1 MSLIVLIAHKI
12 VYSKDVFLHVVS
24 YTQIEESQFFTL
36 AKDVKTMVIAILL
49 SSGASTSSLV
59 GQVEFLILLLIV
71 TLIVALLSRRLRV
84 PYTLLLVI
92 VGFVV
97 GFVPFLPNE
106 HIDPNLILYVFI
118 PALLFE
124 GAWNAEIDRLEADW
138 LPIVLLAIPG
148 MVLSLLVVAVVL
160 YFGIGLSW
168 LLALLVGAIIAP
180 TDPVAVIALF
190 QQLGVP
196 DRLRTLV
203 EGESI
208 FNDGTG
214 GAAYELILA
223 VLLPTLGLAEAS
235 GNPSFLNTPLLGIAG
250 EVLWLI
256 FGGLL
261 LGIGVGWLV
270 SHLLRRIDDRLIVIT
285 VTVAVAYGM
294 YLLGTT
300 LHTSGLLAVVGAG
313 LVMGSYGRKNAMSPR
328 TIEAADDVWEFINY
342 LANSLLFL
350 LMGFELALTNIVQS
364 FPGIFFG
371 LLGAV
376 IGRVLMIYVFMP
388 LHDVLARWWT
398 QRTPEWH
405 SRLPRPRPVP
415 SAWRPVMVLSGLRGA
430 LSLALVLSLPTALEQ
445 RNLLTDIVYGVIL
458 VTLLG
463 QGLTLRV
470 LLPRW
475 KEKLV
480 RAEVEEPLPT
490 GA

>member
-1 MSLIVLIAHKI
+1 MILS
-12 VYSKDVFLHVVS
+12 S
-24 YTQIEESQFFTL
+24 
-36 AKDVKTMVIAILL
+36 LL
-49 SSGASTSSLV
+49 SGGASPSNLV

-97 GFVPFLPNE
+97 GVLPFIQYE
-106 HIDPNLILYVFI
+106 HIDPNLILYIFI

-124 GAWNAEIDRLEADW
+124 GAWNAEIDKLVADW

-160 YFGIGLSW
+160 HFGIGLAW

-208 FNDGTG
+208 FNDGTA

-223 VLLPTLGLAEAS
+223 VLLPTLGLAETS
-235 GNPSFLNTPLLGIAG
+235 GNPSFLNTPVLGIAG

-270 SHLLRRIDDRLIVIT
+270 SHLLRRIDDRLVVIT

-294 YLLGTT
+294 YVVATA

-328 TIEAADDVWEFINY
+328 TIEAADDVWDFINY

-350 LMGFELALTNIVQS
+350 LLGFELALTHIVQS
-364 FPGIFFG
+364 FQGIFLG

-376 IGRVLMIYVFMP
+376 IGRVLMIYVFIP
-388 LHDVLARWWT
+388 FQDLVAHWWARLA
-398 QRTPEWH
+398 PEWH
-405 SRLPRPRPVP
+405 SRFPHPRPVP

-430 LSLALVLSLPTALEQ
+430 LSLALVLSLPTELEQ
-445 RNLLTDIVYGVIL
+445 RDLLLDIVYGVIL

-475 KEKLV
+475 KAKLV
-480 RAEVEEPLPT
+480 RAEAEEPMPSK
-490 GA
+490 A

>member
-1 MSLIVLIAHKI
+1 MVLVSL
-12 VYSKDVFLHVVS
+12 F
-24 YTQIEESQFFTL
+24 
-36 AKDVKTMVIAILL
+36 
-49 SSGASTSSLV
+49 SSRTSPSSLV
-59 GQVEFLILLLIV
+59 GQIQILILLLIV

-92 VGFVV
+92 VGLVV
-97 GFVPFLPNE
+97 GLLPFLPHE
-106 HIDPNLILYVFI
+106 HLDPNLILYVFI

-124 GAWNAEIDRLEADW
+124 GAWNAELDRLEADW
-138 LPIVLLAIPG
+138 LPIALLAIPG
-148 MVLSLLVVAVVL
+148 MVLSLLVVAVFL
-160 YFGIGLSW
+160 HFGIGLEW
-168 LLALLVGAIIAP
+168 LLALLVGAIVAP

-196 DRLRTLV
+196 DRLKNLV

-214 GAAYELILA
+214 GAAYELVLA
-223 VLLPTLGLAEAS
+223 VLLPTLGLAEVS
-235 GNPSFLNTPLLGIAG
+235 GTTSFLNTPAFGIAG

-261 LGIGVGWLV
+261 LGFAVGWV
-270 SHLLRRIDDRLIVIT
+270 ASHLVRRVDDRLIVIT
-285 VTVAVAYGM
+285 ITVAVAYGM
-294 YLLGTT
+294 YLLGTA

-350 LMGFELALTNIVQS
+350 LIGFELALTNLAQS

-376 IGRVLMIYVFMP
+376 IGRVLMIYVFIP
-388 LHDVLARWWT
+388 LQDVLARWWAH
-398 QRTPEWH
+398 RISARKP
-405 SRLPRPRPVP
+405 RLPRPRPVP

-430 LSLALVLSLPTALEQ
+430 LSLALVLGLPTELEQ
-445 RNLLTDIVYGVIL
+445 RNLLADIVYGIIL

-463 QGLTLRV
+463 QGLALRV

-480 RAEVEEPLPT
+480 RAETEEPLPT
-490 GA
+490 QA

>member
-24 YTQIEESQFFTL
+24 YTQIEESRFFTL

-71 TLIVALLSRRLRV
+71 TLIVALLARRLRV

-97 GFVPFLPNE
+97 GFIPFLPNE

-256 FGGLL
+256 FGGFL

-294 YLLGTT
+294 YVLGTT

-342 LANSLLFL
+342 LANSFLFL

-376 IGRVLMIYVFMP
+376 IGRVLMIYLFMP

-405 SRLPRPRPVP
+405 SRLPRPRPIP

>member
-1 MSLIVLIAHKI
+1 M
-12 VYSKDVFLHVVS
+12 VS
-24 YTQIEESQFFTL
+24 ASF
-36 AKDVKTMVIAILL
+36 L
-49 SSGASTSSLV
+49 SSGTSPSSIV

-92 VGFVV
+92 VGLVV
-97 GFVPFLPNE
+97 GLLPFLPNV

-124 GAWNAEIDRLEADW
+124 GAWNAEIDRLKADW

-148 MVLSLLVVAVVL
+148 LVLSLLVVAVAL
-160 YFGIGLSW
+160 HWGIGLSW
-168 LLALLVGAIIAP
+168 LLALLVAAIVSP

-214 GAAYELILA
+214 SAAYELVLA

-235 GNPSFLNTPLLGIAG
+235 GTTSFLNTPVLGIVG
-250 EVLWLI
+250 EVIWLI

-261 LGIGVGWLV
+261 LGFGVGWV
-270 SHLLRRIDDRLIVIT
+270 ASRFLRRVDDRLIVIT
-285 VTVAVAYGM
+285 FTVAVAYGM
-294 YLLGTT
+294 YLLGTA

-313 LVMGSYGRKNAMSPR
+313 LVMGSYGRKNAMSPH

-350 LMGFELALTNIVQS
+350 LLGFELASTNLAQS

-376 IGRVLMIYVFMP
+376 IGRVLMIYVFIP
-388 LHDVLARWWT
+388 LQDVLARWWSH
-398 QRTPEWH
+398 RTTVRKP
-405 SRLPRPRPVP
+405 RMPRPRPIP

-430 LSLALVLSLPTALEQ
+430 LSLALVLSLPIELEQ
-445 RNLLTDIVYGVIL
+445 RDLLTDIVYGIIL

-480 RAEVEEPLPT
+480 RAEVEESMPT
-490 GA
+490 QV

>member
-1 MSLIVLIAHKI
+1 MIIS
-12 VYSKDVFLHVVS
+12 S
-24 YTQIEESQFFTL
+24 
-36 AKDVKTMVIAILL
+36 LL
-49 SSGASTSSLV
+49 SSGASPSNLV

-71 TLIVALLSRRLRV
+71 TLLVALLSRRLRV

-97 GFVPFLPNE
+97 GILPFIQYE
-106 HIDPNLILYVFI
+106 HIDSNLILYVFI

-124 GAWNAEIDRLEADW
+124 GAWNAEIDKLEADW

-148 MVLSLLVVAVVL
+148 MVFSLLVVAVVL
-160 YFGIGLSW
+160 HFGIGLEW

-208 FNDGTG
+208 FNDGTA
-214 GAAYELILA
+214 GAAYELVLA

-235 GNPSFLNTPLLGIAG
+235 GNPSFLNTPTFGIVG

-270 SHLLRRIDDRLIVIT
+270 SHLLRRVDDRLVVIT
-285 VTVAVAYGM
+285 ITVAVAYGM
-294 YLLGTT
+294 YLGATF

-350 LMGFELALTNIVQS
+350 LLGFELALTHIVQS
-364 FPGIFFG
+364 FQGIFFG
-371 LLGAV
+371 LIGAV
-376 IGRVLMIYVFMP
+376 IGRLLMIYLFIP
-388 LHDVLARWWT
+388 LQDVVARLW
-398 QRTPEWH
+398 RHFTPEWH
-405 SRLPRPRPVP
+405 SRFPRPRPVP

-430 LSLALVLSLPTALEQ
+430 LSLALVLSLPIELEQ
-445 RNLLTDIVYGVIL
+445 RDLLTDIVYGVIL

-475 KEKLV
+475 KDKLV
-480 RAEVEEPLPT
+480 RAEADEAFPT
-490 GA
+490 QA

>member
-1 MSLIVLIAHKI
+1 MVVASLLN
-12 VYSKDVFLHVVS
+12 
-24 YTQIEESQFFTL
+24 
-36 AKDVKTMVIAILL
+36 
-49 SSGASTSSLV
+49 SGTSTSSLV
-59 GQVEFLILLLIV
+59 DQVRLLILLLIV

-92 VGFVV
+92 IGFIVGLL
-97 GFVPFLPNE
+97 PFLPQE
-106 HIDPNLILYVFI
+106 HIDPNLVLYVFI

-124 GAWNAEIDRLEADW
+124 GAWNAELDRLEADW
-138 LPIVLLAIPG
+138 LPIILLIFPG
-148 MVLSLLVVAVVL
+148 MVLSLLVVAIAL
-160 YFGIGLSW
+160 HFGIGLTW
-168 LLALLVGAIIAP
+168 LLALLVGTIVAP

-214 GAAYELILA
+214 GAAYELVLA

-235 GNPSFLNTPLLGIAG
+235 GNPSFLNTPVLGIVG

-261 LGIGVGWLV
+261 LGFAVGRLV
-270 SHLLRRIDDRLIVIT
+270 SHLLRRIDDRLVVIT
-285 VTVAVAYGM
+285 ITIAVAYGM
-294 YLLGTT
+294 YLLGTA
-300 LHTSGLLAVVGAG
+300 LHTSGLLSVVGAG

-328 TIEAADDVWEFINY
+328 TIESADDVWEFIDY

-350 LMGFELALTNIVQS
+350 LLGFELALTNLVQS

-371 LLGAV
+371 VLGAV
-376 IGRVLMIYVFMP
+376 IGRVLMIYAFIS
-388 LHDVLARWWT
+388 LQDFLARWWAH
-398 QRTPEWH
+398 RT
-405 SRLPRPRPVP
+405 SGRRTRLPRPRPVP
-415 SAWRPVMVLSGLRGA
+415 PAWRPVMALSGLRGA
-430 LSLALVLSLPTALEQ
+430 LSLALVLGLPEALAQ
-445 RNLLTDIVYGVIL
+445 RNLLTDIVYGIIL

-475 KEKLV
+475 KDKLV
-480 RAEVEEPLPT
+480 RAEVVKSLPT
-490 GA
+490 QV

>member
-1 MSLIVLIAHKI
+1 
-12 VYSKDVFLHVVS
+12 
-24 YTQIEESQFFTL
+24 
-36 AKDVKTMVIAILL
+36 MVISSLL
-49 SSGASTSSLV
+49 SSATGATSMAD
-59 GQVEFLILLLIV
+59 QVQTLIFLLIV
-71 TLIVALLSRRLRV
+71 TLVVALFSRLLRV

-97 GFVPFLPNE
+97 GLLPFLPHE
-106 HIDPNLILYVFI
+106 HIDPNLVLYVFI
-118 PALLFE
+118 PSLLFE
-124 GAWNAEIDRLEADW
+124 GAWNAELGRLEADW

-148 MVLSLLVVAVVL
+148 MVLSLLAVAVIL
-160 YFGIGLSW
+160 HLGIGIAW
-168 LLALLVGAIIAP
+168 LLALLVGAIVAP

-223 VLLPTLGLAEAS
+223 VLLPTLGLAEVS
-235 GNPSFLNTPLLGIAG
+235 GNPTFLNTPAVGIAG

-261 LGIGVGWLV
+261 LGFAVGWIA
-270 SHLLRRIDDRLIVIT
+270 SHLVRRVDDRLIVIT
-285 VTVAVAYGM
+285 ITVAVAYGM
-294 YLLGTT
+294 YLLGTA

-350 LMGFELALTNIVQS
+350 LLGFELALSNLVQS

-376 IGRVLMIYVFMP
+376 IGRVLMIYLFIP
-388 LHDVLARWWT
+388 LQDVLARWWAH
-398 QRTPEWH
+398 RTSERPT
-405 SRLPRPRPVP
+405 RLPRPRPVP

-430 LSLALVLSLPTALEQ
+430 LSLALVLSLPEEIAQ
-445 RNLLTDIVYGVIL
+445 RNLLTDIVYGIIL

-475 KEKLV
+475 KDKLV
-480 RAEVEEPLPT
+480 RAEVEQSLPT
-490 GA
+490 QT

>member
-1 MSLIVLIAHKI
+1 MKI
-12 VYSKDVFLHVVS
+12 MIISN
-24 YTQIEESQFFTL
+24 
-36 AKDVKTMVIAILL
+36 LL
-49 SSGASTSSLV
+49 SNLSSTTSLAD
-59 GQVEFLILLLIV
+59 QVETLILLLIV
-71 TLIVALLSRRLRV
+71 TLIVALFSRLWRV

-97 GFVPFLPNE
+97 GLLPFIPHE
-106 HIDPNLILYVFI
+106 HIDPNVVLYVFI

-124 GAWNAEIDRLEADW
+124 GAWNAELDRLEADW

-148 MVLSLLVVAVVL
+148 MVLSLLVVAIVL
-160 YFGIGLSW
+160 HFGTGMEW
-168 LLALLVGAIIAP
+168 LLALLVGAIVSP

-196 DRLRTLV
+196 DRLRILV

-223 VLLPTLGLAEAS
+223 ILLPALGLAEEP
-235 GNPSFLNTPLLGIAG
+235 GNPTLVGISAIGIAG
-250 EVLWLI
+250 EVIWLI

-261 LGIGVGWLV
+261 LGFAIGWVA
-270 SHLLRRIDDRLIVIT
+270 SHLVRRIDDRLVVIT
-285 VTVAVAYGM
+285 ITIAVAYGM
-294 YLLGTT
+294 YLLGTA

-328 TIEAADDVWEFINY
+328 TIEAADDVWEFIDY

-350 LMGFELALTNIVQS
+350 LLGFELALSNLVQS

-371 LLGAV
+371 LLGAL
-376 IGRVLMIYVFMP
+376 IGRVLMIYVFIP
-388 LHDVLARWWT
+388 LQDVVARWWAH
-398 QRTPEWH
+398 RTSKRPT
-405 SRLPRPRPVP
+405 RLPRPRPVP

-430 LSLALVLSLPTALEQ
+430 LSLALVLSLPEALAQ
-445 RNLLTDIVYGVIL
+445 RNLLTDIVYGIIL

-463 QGLTLRV
+463 QGLTLRA

-475 KEKLV
+475 KDRLV
-480 RAEVEEPLPT
+480 RAEVEESLPT
-490 GA
+490 QA

>member
-1 MSLIVLIAHKI
+1 
-12 VYSKDVFLHVVS
+12 
-24 YTQIEESQFFTL
+24 
-36 AKDVKTMVIAILL
+36 VKTVVIASLL

-59 GQVEFLILLLIV
+59 VQVEFLILLLIV
-71 TLIVALLSRRLRV
+71 TLIVALLARRLRV

-97 GFVPFLPNE
+97 GFIPFLPNE

-256 FGGLL
+256 FGGFL

-376 IGRVLMIYVFMP
+376 IGRVLMIYIFMP

-398 QRTPEWH
+398 LRTPEWH

-490 GA
+490 QA

>member
-1 MSLIVLIAHKI
+1 
-12 VYSKDVFLHVVS
+12 
-24 YTQIEESQFFTL
+24 
-36 AKDVKTMVIAILL
+36 
-49 SSGASTSSLV
+49 
-59 GQVEFLILLLIV
+59 
-71 TLIVALLSRRLRV
+71 
-84 PYTLLLVI
+84 LVI

-97 GFVPFLPNE
+97 GLLPFLPHE
-106 HIDPNLILYVFI
+106 HIDPNLVLYVFI

-124 GAWNAEIDRLEADW
+124 GAWNAEIDRLESDW
-138 LPIVLLAIPG
+138 LPIILLAIPG
-148 MVLSLLVVAVVL
+148 MVLSLLVVAVALHV
-160 YFGIGLSW
+160 GIGLTW
-168 LLALLVGAIIAP
+168 LLALLVGAIVAP

-223 VLLPTLGLAEAS
+223 VLLPTLGLAEVS
-235 GNPSFLNTPLLGIAG
+235 GNPSFLNTPAVGIVG
-250 EVLWLI
+250 EVIWLI

-261 LGIGVGWLV
+261 IGFGVGWLA
-270 SHLLRRIDDRLIVIT
+270 SHIVRRVDDRLVVIT
-285 VTVAVAYGM
+285 ITVAVAYGM
-294 YLLGTT
+294 YLLGTA

-313 LVMGSYGRKNAMSPR
+313 LVMGSYGRKYAMSPR

-350 LMGFELALTNIVQS
+350 LLGFELALAQIAQS

-376 IGRVLMIYVFMP
+376 IGRVLMIYAFIPLQDVF
-388 LHDVLARWWT
+388 ARWWARRT
-398 QRTPEWH
+398 QRAQRTPGLP
-405 SRLPRPRPVP
+405 SRFPRPRPVP
-415 SAWRPVMVLSGLRGA
+415 PAWRPVMVLSGLRGA
-430 LSLALVLSLPTALEQ
+430 LSLALVLSLPTELEQ

-475 KEKLV
+475 KEKLIQ
-480 RAEVEEPLPT
+480 AEEPPT
-490 GA
+490 QPQTIGHEG

>member
-1 MSLIVLIAHKI
+1 M
-12 VYSKDVFLHVVS
+12 VS
-24 YTQIEESQFFTL
+24 ASF
-36 AKDVKTMVIAILL
+36 L
-49 SSGASTSSLV
+49 SSGTSPSSIV

-92 VGFVV
+92 VGLVV
-97 GFVPFLPNE
+97 GLLPFLPNV

-124 GAWNAEIDRLEADW
+124 GAWNAEIDRLKADW

-148 MVLSLLVVAVVL
+148 LVLSLLVVAVAL
-160 YFGIGLSW
+160 HWGIGLSW
-168 LLALLVGAIIAP
+168 LLALLVAAIVSP

-196 DRLRTLV
+196 DRLRSLV

-214 GAAYELILA
+214 SAAYELVLA

-235 GNPSFLNTPLLGIAG
+235 GTTSFLNTPVLGIVG

-261 LGIGVGWLV
+261 LGFGVGWV
-270 SHLLRRIDDRLIVIT
+270 ASRFLRRVDDRLIVIT
-285 VTVAVAYGM
+285 FTVAVAYGM
-294 YLLGTT
+294 YLLGTA

-313 LVMGSYGRKNAMSPR
+313 LVMGSYGRKNAMSPH

-350 LMGFELALTNIVQS
+350 LLGFELASTNLAQS

-371 LLGAV
+371 LLGAI
-376 IGRVLMIYVFMP
+376 IGRVLMIYVFIP
-388 LHDVLARWWT
+388 LQDVVAHWWAR
-398 QRTPEWH
+398 RTTGRNP
-405 SRLPRPRPVP
+405 RLPRPRPVP

-430 LSLALVLSLPTALEQ
+430 LSLALVLGLPTELEQ
-445 RNLLTDIVYGVIL
+445 RDLLTDIVYGIIL

-480 RAEVEEPLPT
+480 RAEVEESMPT
-490 GA
+490 QV

>member
-1 MSLIVLIAHKI
+1 MIIS
-12 VYSKDVFLHVVS
+12 S
-24 YTQIEESQFFTL
+24 
-36 AKDVKTMVIAILL
+36 LL
-49 SSGASTSSLV
+49 SNLSGTTSLV
-59 GQVEFLILLLIV
+59 EQVQVLILLLIV
-71 TLIVALLSRRLRV
+71 TLVVALFSRLLRV

-97 GFVPFLPNE
+97 GLMPFLPHE
-106 HIDPNLILYVFI
+106 HIDPNLVLYVFI

-124 GAWNAEIDRLEADW
+124 GAWNAELSRLEADW

-160 YFGIGLSW
+160 HFGIGMEW
-168 LLALLVGAIIAP
+168 LLALLVGAIVAP

-223 VLLPTLGLAEAS
+223 ILLPTLGLAEVS
-235 GNPSFLNTPLLGIAG
+235 GNPTFVNAPALGIAG

-261 LGIGVGWLV
+261 LGFAVGWV
-270 SHLLRRIDDRLIVIT
+270 ASHLVRRVDDRLVVIT
-285 VTVAVAYGM
+285 ITIAVAYGM
-294 YLLGTT
+294 YLLGAA

-313 LVMGSYGRKNAMSPR
+313 IVMGSYGRKHAMSPR
-328 TIEAADDVWEFINY
+328 TIEAADDVWEFIDY

-350 LMGFELALTNIVQS
+350 LLGFELALTNLVQS

-371 LLGAV
+371 ILGAV
-376 IGRVLMIYVFMP
+376 IGRVLMIYLFIP
-388 LHDVLARWWT
+388 LQDILARWWSH
-398 QRTPEWH
+398 RASKGPG
-405 SRLPRPRPVP
+405 RFPRPRPVP
-415 SAWRPVMVLSGLRGA
+415 PAWRPVMVLSGLRGA
-430 LSLALVLSLPTALEQ
+430 LSLALVLSLPEALAQ
-445 RNLLTDIVYGVIL
+445 RNLLTDIVYGIIL

-475 KEKLV
+475 KDKLV
-480 RAEVEEPLPT
+480 RAEIEGPLPER
-490 GA
+490 A